1 MLLYMRF
8 GGLFTLF
15 RPVLTHSFLM
25 FLITAEFYV
34 NIDTTRPVLSMAY
47 LDHVK
52 FAFDSLKL
60 VSVCGGL
67 GLPRPVNTTRP
78 FLALGVSQFSVIVSF
93 LMQAGSPWI
102 YFIQTLHDIFR
113 FIKFYCILFL
123 EHTLLHITIHSGFES
138 RHPVSVR

>member
-1 MLLYMRF
+1 MLLYMWF
-8 GGLFTLF
+8 GDLFTSF
-15 RPVLTHSFLM
+15 RPLLTHVFLM

-34 NIDTTRPVLSMAY
+34 NVDTTRPVLSMAY

-52 FAFDSLKL
+52 FAFESLKL

-67 GLPRPVNTTRP
+67 GLPKPANTTRP

-93 LMQAGSPWI
+93 LMQAGSPYI
-102 YFIQTLHDIFR
+102 HFIQTLHNMFR

-123 EHTLLHITIHSGFES
+123 EYTWLHSTIHSRFES
-138 RHPVSVR
+138 RHPVSVE